1 MKKVLL
7 LLMGLIVLGCSKSED
22 REVPK
27 AKDISPTINTSMEKM
42 SIKCRDISSLSINIK
57 EQGWRISKL
66 DIENTNIAR
75 FFSVRGEICE
85 IVGLKKGTTNL
96 IIQATDSQKVIE
108 KKIEIDVIAV
118 GAEKITL
125 KEKIFVPLGKE
136 KSIEFSV
143 TPEDFSEDVVWISNN
158 ENIATVSN
166 GNVKGKASGDCIIS
180 VSIGSL
186 KAECVVTVKDIIK
199 LKSFPEKWSNLK
211 YETDEHFKYMGNIFK
226 DQVVNLEL
234 ESSSNNVDINWEV
247 PNTEFISI
255 NNNKLTGIKTTETP
269 ISIKGTNSNGGYVEI
284 QILSVRNLEDLIKL
298 DRSTATFFTDSGV
311 FKELRSSFS
320 NETGEKI
327 KIISLEVID
336 AYTNTSLTTIEYNTF
351 DTDVEYSTNRMPLT
365 TSLFLIYKWK
375 YSYNDKIYYKT
386 ITSY

>member
-136 KSIEFSV
+136 KSIE
-143 TPEDFSEDVVWISNN
+143 
-158 ENIATVSN
+158 
-166 GNVKGKASGDCIIS
+166 
-180 VSIGSL
+180 
-186 KAECVVTVKDIIK
+186 
-199 LKSFPEKWSNLK
+199 
-211 YETDEHFKYMGNIFK
+211 
-226 DQVVNLEL
+226 
-234 ESSSNNVDINWEV
+234 
-247 PNTEFISI
+247 
-255 NNNKLTGIKTTETP
+255 
-269 ISIKGTNSNGGYVEI
+269 
-284 QILSVRNLEDLIKL
+284 
-298 DRSTATFFTDSGV
+298 
-311 FKELRSSFS
+311 
-320 NETGEKI
+320 
-327 KIISLEVID
+327 
-336 AYTNTSLTTIEYNTF
+336 
-351 DTDVEYSTNRMPLT
+351 
-365 TSLFLIYKWK
+365 
-375 YSYNDKIYYKT
+375 YSYCI
-386 ITSY
+386 